1 VSVRILTTSDFVGSF
16 FPQPTSWGT
25 LPGGAGLAA
34 AVDDLRDDA
43 SLWIDTGDVAQG
55 TALGAL
61 SDGAWGF
68 LAMREL
74 PVDVGVAGNHELD
87 WGAGHLRTWASELCF
102 PLLAANADLG
112 LPSARLVAVG
122 DSAVG
127 VIGLTTRDLPSLHP
141 GTAMQ
146 PAPVEALAADL
157 RRDGADRIVLALH
170 DGPDEALSARVR
182 GHVDLVLG
190 GHTLGCVAGRVAG
203 VPFLQP
209 WPCGSQVGVADLHDD
224 GSVELRL
231 VDVTEPRAWLGPGA
245 AAQAALEAEVVGHLD
260 APLGQAAGGRGTL
273 GAAIGAGLL
282 RAQPELAACA
292 GTGDVWTQAA
302 RDGLHAHLPAGDVTR
317 AQVLRATPLTGGRSA
332 WGGQLVA
339 AELDAAE
346 TDSVL
351 AALAHA
357 GVVAREHGRAGL
369 VALAPHRIAAATAA
383 IDRDP
388 GWAPIAATWRDALL
402 AAVGR

>member
-1 VSVRILTTSDFVGSF
+1 VSLRILTTNDFVGSF
-16 FPQPTSWGT
+16 FPQATSWGT

-34 AVDDLRDDA
+34 AVADLRDEA
-43 SLWIDTGDVAQG
+43 TLWIDTGDVAQG
-55 TALGAL
+55 AALGAL
-61 SDGAWGF
+61 SDGTWGF
-68 LAMREL
+68 RAMGEL
-74 PVDVGVAGNHELD
+74 PVDVGVVGNHELD
-87 WGAGHLRTWASELCF
+87 WGLEHLRRCARELPF

-112 LPSARLVAVG
+112 MPATRLVPAG
-122 DSAVG
+122 DIAVG
-127 VIGLTTRDLPSLHP
+127 VIGLTTRDLPALHP
-141 GTAMQ
+141 GMRVH
-146 PAPVEALAADL
+146 PASVEALAADL
-157 RRDGADRIVLALH
+157 RRDGADRVVLALH
-170 DGPDEALSARVR
+170 DGPHEALCTSVR

-224 GSVELRL
+224 GGVELRL

-346 TDSVL
+346 ADSVL
-351 AALAHA
+351 AALGHA

-369 VALAPHRIAAATAA
+369 LALAPHRVAAATAA

-388 GWAPIAATWRDALL
+388 SWAPLAATWRDALL